1 MKLRRLSRIKTRA
14 LLLGILPASVLAMS
28 GRITRSLSRMTR
40 SAFSVKQGDISSR
53 IPEESEGELRSLEA
67 GFNEK
72 ISALQHS
79 QASLRH
85 QVEQATRD
93 LRETM
98 DNLEARNVELDLANK
113 RAIATGRARSRILA
127 SVSHE
132 IRTPLNGVIGF
143 TRLLL
148 HSELSAEQREIAET
162 IRKSSTGLLSI
173 INNILDYS
181 KLEFGTLEPQRTP
194 FRVRSCFEE
203 PVHLLAPS
211 AHEKGLELVL
221 LIYSDVPE
229 QLIGDE
235 TRIRQILIN
244 LIGNAIKF
252 THEGEVI
259 VRVMIAGN
267 EENACVLEFTVTD
280 TGIGIP
286 DDVQQQLFTSF
297 HQGHRSQGQ
306 AYDGMGLGLSIC
318 RKLAESMQG
327 NISVQSEENRGT
339 CLRVVLNMGKADDGA
354 DEPRA
359 RPYEGKSCLL
369 LDDHL
374 LSRLSIRH
382 PLKALGFEVSE
393 GTLDTWP
400 AAEKANPDLLVL
412 GLTGEQLGNPEIED
426 RVKSI
431 RKRIGAPT
439 LALLSSSESTDLSR
453 IQQAAGAR
461 CLSRPVAET
470 NLQRTLAEIIS
481 GENLQPVR
489 SDYGI
494 TPRLSGCRFLV
505 ADDDSINLHLMSS
518 ILRESGAEVVEAGN
532 GQEILDALGHAQF
545 DLIFLDM
552 RMPVL
557 DGSETARRI
566 RSMDTP
572 ARDIPIVAVTAD
584 IVQEHRDRALGAGI
598 NDYLI
603 KPVDEQQIWEAIRH
617 LLYRGTGAFDGEPL
631 PEPFEETGSKTAVH
645 TGMQQASGRQALED
659 ELYRRFLDS
668 LPIELN
674 TMYRHYNDRDW
685 MGLTESAHRLH
696 GASAVC
702 AVRDLELLAGK
713 LELAA
718 DNAREDQAG
727 ILLKQID
734 RESRRL
740 MENTAA
746 AQGSE

>member
-14 LLLGILPASVLAMS
+14 LLLGILPAAVLAMS
-28 GRITRSLSRMTR
+28 RRITRPLSHMIQSLSRVR
-40 SAFSVKQGDISSR
+40 QGGLSSR
-53 IPEESEGELRSLEA
+53 IPEESEGELRSLEE
-67 GFNEK
+67 GFNAA
-72 ISALQHS
+72 ISALEHS
-79 QASLRH
+79 HLSLQR
-85 QVEQATRD
+85 QMEQTTKD
-93 LRETM
+93 LRQA
-98 DNLEARNVELDLANK
+98 LKVQNVELDLAKK
-113 RAIATGRARSRILA
+113 RAVEASHAKSRFLA

-148 HSELSAEQREIAET
+148 RSDLSEKQREIAET
-162 IRKSSTGLLSI
+162 IRKSATGLLSI

-181 KLEFGTLEPQRTP
+181 KLEFGTLEPQQIP
-194 FRVRSCFEE
+194 FRVRACFEE
-203 PVHLLAPS
+203 PVNLLAPS
-211 AHEKGLELVL
+211 AHEKGLELAL
-221 LIYSDVPE
+221 LIYSDVPK

-235 TRIRQILIN
+235 NRIRQILIN

-259 VRVMIAGN
+259 VRVMISGN
-267 EENACVLEFTVTD
+267 DEKKCTLEFTVTD

-286 DDVQQQLFTSF
+286 ADAQQQLFTSF
-297 HQGHRSQGQ
+297 HQGHRSAGQ
-306 AYDGMGLGLSIC
+306 VYEGTGLGLNIC

-327 NISVQSEENRGT
+327 DISVQSEENRGT
-339 CLRVVLNMGKADDGA
+339 CLRVVLNMAKADDGA
-354 DEPRA
+354 DEPRTC
-359 RPYEGKSCLL
+359 PYEGKSCLL
-369 LDDHL
+369 LDDHR
-374 LSRLSIRH
+374 LSRLSMRH
-382 PLKALGFEVSE
+382 RLKALGFEVSE

-400 AAEKANPDLLVL
+400 AAEKSNPDLLVL
-412 GLTGEQLGNPEIED
+412 GITGVQQGNPEIEG

-431 RKRIGAPT
+431 RKRISAPT

-453 IQQAAGAR
+453 IQRAAGAR
-461 CLSRPVAET
+461 CLSRPVTET
-470 NLQRTLAEIIS
+470 TLLRTLADIIS

-505 ADDDSINLHLMSS
+505 ADDNSINLHLMSS

-545 DLIFLDM
+545 DLIFLDL

-557 DGSETARRI
+557 DGSDTARQI
-566 RSMDTP
+566 RSMNAP

-584 IVQEHRDRALGAGI
+584 IVPEHRDRALGAGI

-603 KPVDEQQIWEAIRH
+603 KPVDEQQIWETIRH

-631 PEPFEETGSKTAVH
+631 PEPLEETGSKTAVH
-645 TGMQQASGRQALED
+645 ADMLQVAGRQALEE

-668 LPIELN
+668 LPAELN
-674 TMYRHYNDRDW
+674 AMYRHYNDRDW

-702 AVRDLELLAGK
+702 AVQDLELLAGK
-713 LELAA
+713 LELAS
-718 DNAREDQAG
+718 DNAQENQAG

-740 MENTAA
+740 IENTAA
-746 AQGSE
+746 ANGPD